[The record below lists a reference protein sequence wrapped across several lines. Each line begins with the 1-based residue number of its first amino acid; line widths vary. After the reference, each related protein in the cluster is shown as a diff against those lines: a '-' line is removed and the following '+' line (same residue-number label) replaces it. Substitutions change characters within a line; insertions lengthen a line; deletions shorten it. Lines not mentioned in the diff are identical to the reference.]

1 MPLTLRLL
9 NKTIATVLSSPEHK
23 RVRASQPLPAHA
35 YSSLPAAAIQRG
47 STRQRKELVRVAARS
62 GSLEAVDASLAATR
76 LSHGDWLLRAAAE
89 APGPGVALA
98 LCQQLAARGW
108 LVKWGAYRTP
118 LHTAAAAGNADV
130 CQWLQLGQLGILH
143 YDVDAVYAAA
153 EAGHAALAAGLLSLC
168 PDDNKRYSPA
178 NRLLEAAAR
187 GYGVVDFTG
196 LWKECVNGTWEDLQR
211 QQQQEQQLAQQGQ
224 QQENNCFSVWCPNG
238 LKLRASAS
246 ELASP
251 LGPAGLKGILAAAA
265 GSPTPCWLDKLDM
278 LLQLPCGSDEAAA
291 VAAAAVVAAKLA
303 ARPDLLSDVLAGAMS
318 APDGLARVRLLWEQ
332 RGWRLAEGS
341 ALEAA
346 VAAAGKRGDTAAIS
360 YLFDNLGAHVADGY
374 PIPNALLLPANC
386 GHLPVLQLLASH
398 GVRCSGGTFAGLAG
412 CAVLDGHTHILD
424 YLLCKQAPPPPLLEP
439 PAGSWAESA
448 VRKDAIDR
456 ALGYGVY
463 LAITSCVQR
472 AYELNGARFQTEGG
486 GPLVMEGTVSWSP
499 GMMELLEKMGYP
511 FNRTAALYKSMKGDV
526 SMIRA
531 LARLRFCGPDCHIA
545 LTSLLGD
552 PAVPLDE
559 IRWLLEGDGG
569 GGGGGEAGAEGG
581 AAGPSEGPTPTAAPK
596 PGPAASLVL
605 RDEALWQQVLEA
617 AGRRGQGQA
626 AGEVRAWLEG
636 WRQANMKP
644 PGDSNERWQGPRARA
659 EGSWG
664 GWKHRAAD
672 DTWQFCIT

>member
-1 MPLTLRLL
+1 MGCARP
-9 NKTIATVLSSPEHK
+9 IAE
-23 RVRASQPLPAHA
+23 
-35 YSSLPAAAIQRG
+35 G
-47 STRQRKELVRVAARS
+47 
-62 GSLEAVDASLAATR
+62 
-76 LSHGDWLLRAAAE
+76 W
-89 APGPGVALA
+89 GPDD
-98 LCQQLAARGW
+98 
-108 LVKWGAYRTP
+108 
-118 LHTAAAAGNADV
+118 TAK
-130 CQWLQLGQLGILH
+130 
-143 YDVDAVYAAA
+143 AA

-168 PDDNKRYSPA
+168 PDDKKRHSPA
-178 NRLLEAAAR
+178 NSLLEAAAR
-187 GYGVVDFTG
+187 GYGVADFTG
-196 LWKECVNGTWEDLQR
+196 FWKECVNGTWEDLQR

-224 QQENNCFSVWCPNG
+224 QQMNDCFSVRCPNG
-238 LKLRASAS
+238 LDLRASAS

-278 LLQLPCGSDEAAA
+278 LLQLPSGSDEAAS
-291 VAAAAVVAAKLA
+291 VAAASAVAAKLA

-360 YLFDNLGAHVADGY
+360 YLFDNLGAQVALAVEQGHSVPDVLRKAVFG
-374 PIPNALLLPANC
+374 
-386 GHLPVLQLLASH
+386 GHLAVLQLLASR
-398 GVRCSGGTFAGLAG
+398 GVRCSGGTFANLAG

-424 YLLCKQAPPPPLLEP
+424 YLLCKQAPPPLLLEP
-439 PAGSWAESA
+439 PAGSWADSDL
-448 VRKDAIDR
+448 RKR
-456 ALGYGVY
+456 ALKQALEWGTPALLEVLERLGFPFDRTEAVY
-463 LAITSCVQR
+463 LHM
-472 AYELNGARFQTEGG
+472 LKLG
-486 GPLVMEGTVSWSP
+486 
-499 GMMELLEKMGYP
+499 
-511 FNRTAALYKSMKGDV
+511 GDV
-526 SMIRA
+526 PMIRA

-569 GGGGGEAGAEGG
+569 SGGSGEAGSEGG
-581 AAGPSEGPTPTAAPK
+581 AAGPSEGPAPTAAPK
-596 PGPAASLVL
+596 PGPAVRLVL
-605 RDEALWQQVLEA
+605 QDAALWQRVLEA

-626 AGEVRAWLEG
+626 AREVRAWLEG

-672 DTWQFCIT
+672 DTWQCCIT